1 MFFSAKD
8 WESWVPA
15 YLEQHFDLVEK
26 QRGGTIKPCTHIW
39 QICLG
44 HFEAHIQ
51 LLSPLASFSLAWKG
65 VQQTYELGPAPH
77 TNSLKMGVLLNCM
90 SKMCVFPCTFWRVA
104 VLFLRKIGTTNLEIA
119 RIRSKVLM
127 FFAVLSIVGTVT
139 ALLFG
144 RGMQVPCCLN
154 LAWAFG
160 WATYHWANI
169 MHIQLK
175 WELTLNFVTLDALV
189 SQF

>member
-51 LLSPLASFSLAWKG
+51 LLSPLASFSR
-65 VQQTYELGPAPH
+65 
-77 TNSLKMGVLLNCM
+77 LKMGVLLNCM